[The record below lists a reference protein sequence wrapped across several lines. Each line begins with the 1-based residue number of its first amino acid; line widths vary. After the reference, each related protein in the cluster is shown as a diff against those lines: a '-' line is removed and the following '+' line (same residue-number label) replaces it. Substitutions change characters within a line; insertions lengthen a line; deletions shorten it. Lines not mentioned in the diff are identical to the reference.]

1 MLKNISSLGVLLNNV
16 AQKNIKGGFFSGNNG
31 CDITGCHERYPG
43 GNGYV
48 GFGEGNPCAF
58 DTPTGISCTGII
70 QNDLCC
76 IS

>member
-1 MLKNISSLGVLLNNV
+1 MLKNISNLGILLNKV
-16 AQKNIKGGFFSGNNG
+16 AQKNINGGFSGNNE

-58 DTPTGISCTGII
+58 DTPYDISCVGII
-70 QNDLCC
+70 QNGLCC